1 MLELYNSS
9 PEVLDSTSLE
19 RIEYIYNVR
28 ALALGYDNRR
38 RLVPSVARHSN

>member
-9 PEVLDSTSLE
+9 TEVLDSTSLD

-28 ALALGYDNRR
+28 ALALGYDNRK
-38 RLVPSVARHSN
+38 RLVPGVAWHSN